1 MYEVTSSCIFVFV
14 LELVSHEKV
23 KWQQEECLGTDVTA
37 VCDSREMID
46 VAQPVGK
53 IVFDIIR

>member
-1 MYEVTSSCIFVFV
+1 MFV

-23 KWQQEECLGTDVTA
+23 KWQQEKCHGTNMTA

-46 VAQPVGK
+46 VAKPVGK